1 MYLKLSNFVKK
12 ATLPD
17 LILPS
22 PMLLKCLEGPLN
34 IVGNIEF
41 TARSEPF
48 SHNLSSCTILL
59 SDSSSG
65 GVDVVVVVNVWVAT
79 TPCALN

>member
-1 MYLKLSNFVKK
+1 
-12 ATLPD
+12 
-17 LILPS
+17 
-22 PMLLKCLEGPLN
+22 MLLKGLEGPLN

-41 TARSEPF
+41 TARSEQF

-65 GVDVVVVVNVWVAT
+65 GVVVVVVNVWVAT